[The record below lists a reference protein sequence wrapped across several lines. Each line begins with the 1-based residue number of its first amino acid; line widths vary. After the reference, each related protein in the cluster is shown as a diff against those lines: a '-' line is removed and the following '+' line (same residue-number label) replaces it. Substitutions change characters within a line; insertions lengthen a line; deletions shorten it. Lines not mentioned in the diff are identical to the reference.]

1 MKKSGGGGKREA
13 TGGVKIARNADP
25 GSHTVVQP
33 EGWARAVGYA
43 NGVAAEG
50 RGVFVAG
57 QIGWNPRTSEFE
69 SDDLVEQVKQ
79 ALENVASVVR
89 AAGAEPRDVA
99 RMTWFVTDKSEY
111 VAARREIG
119 VAYREVFG
127 RYYPAMSVVFV
138 TALLEERAKVEIEAT
153 AVIRA
158 QAGDAQ
164 RSLFS
169 E

>member
-13 TGGVKIARNADP
+13 GDGARIARNADP
-25 GSHTVVQP
+25 GSHTILQP
-33 EGWARAVGYA
+33 EEWARAIGYA
-43 NGVAAEG
+43 NGVSAEG
-50 RGVFVAG
+50 RSVFVAG
-57 QIGWNPRTSEFE
+57 QIGWNPRTAEFE
-69 SDDLVEQVKQ
+69 SDSLIEQVKQ
-79 ALENVASVVR
+79 ALENIVSVVR
-89 AAGAEPRDVA
+89 AGGAEPRDVV

-138 TALLEERAKVEIEAT
+138 TALLENRAKVEIEAT
-153 AVIRA
+153 AVVGA
-158 QAGDAQ
+158 HEGEAQ